1 MKNAKKG
8 WNLLD
13 WGLLAMAAAILVGGV
28 WLIRI
33 KPWKQTRREA
43 LTCTLRTVPFDGET
57 RSAGVLPRAGDAVR
71 TAAGGETVGRVLA
84 VAVVPQT
91 VLTADGDALALTPC
105 PDRYVAEVTV
115 RLMLADR
122 TVGTHRI
129 VAGGTA
135 DLILGGYFAA
145 GCGILSVEVTDLAE

>member
-1 MKNAKKG
+1 MKNAKKR

-13 WGLLAMAAAILVGGV
+13 WGLLAVAAAILVGGV
-28 WLIRI
+28 WLIRT
-33 KPWKQTRREA
+33 KPWKRMRQEV
-43 LTCTLRTVPFDGET
+43 LTCTLRTAPFDSET
-57 RSAGVLPRAGDAVR
+57 RSAGVLPRAGDTVR

-115 RLMLADR
+115 RLTLADR
-122 TVGTHRI
+122 TVGSHRI
-129 VAGGTA
+129 AAGGTA

-145 GCGILSVEVTDLAE
+145 GCGILSVEVTELAE